1 MDDIGLLIALARALH
16 LEFEQKHTFFKK
28 KRLLSLSVT
37 FLRRYFEKK
46 IQNLNYDKVIKK
58 KGRTKLAVICP
69 GIHFVEITHFIPGGN
84 YA

>member
-46 IQNLNYDKVIKK
+46 IQNLNYGKVIKK
-58 KGRTKLAVICP
+58 K
-69 GIHFVEITHFIPGGN
+69 VEPSWR
-84 YA
+84 